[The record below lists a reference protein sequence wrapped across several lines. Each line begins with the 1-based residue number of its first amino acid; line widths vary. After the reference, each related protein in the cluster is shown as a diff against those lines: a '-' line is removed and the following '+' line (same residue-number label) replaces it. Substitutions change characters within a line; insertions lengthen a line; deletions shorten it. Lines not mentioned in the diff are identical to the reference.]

1 MNRLPTAKLRLRF
14 IGLREGHDSRPPI
27 TVQHQL
33 AVSPVIDVVPTR
45 YSTVLRKIHLPSDIS
60 GFTGKP
66 DPRKATVEAVWM
78 VNRFDGLRI
87 LYMRTINL
95 AKTKR

>member
-1 MNRLPTAKLRLRF
+1 M
-14 IGLREGHDSRPPI
+14 
-27 TVQHQL
+27 
-33 AVSPVIDVVPTR
+33 
-45 YSTVLRKIHLPSDIS
+45 LRKIHLPSDIS

>member
-1 MNRLPTAKLRLRF
+1 M
-14 IGLREGHDSRPPI
+14 
-27 TVQHQL
+27 
-33 AVSPVIDVVPTR
+33 
-45 YSTVLRKIHLPSDIS
+45 LRKIHLPSDIS

-66 DPRKATVEAVWM
+66 GPRKAIVEAVWM

-87 LYMRTINL
+87 LYMQIINL